1 MRRSY
6 PKLRSGAMEAHGG
19 TLKHKGGYQKI
30 KEVEIGERGHPMG
43 S

>member
-6 PKLRSGAMEAHGG
+6 PKLRSGAMRSTWRNTNAQMG
-19 TLKHKGGYQKI
+19 LQNI
-30 KEVEIGERGHPMG
+30 KEVEIGEIGHPMG

>member
-6 PKLRSGAMEAHGG
+6 PKLSGAMKSTWRHTNAQRG
-19 TLKHKGGYQKI
+19 LKNI
-30 KEVEIGERGHPMG
+30 KEVEIGEIGHPMG